1 MLDKSGFCIEITLN
15 YLLVLQFYKLLT
27 TKFLIY
33 VDAI

>member
-1 MLDKSGFCIEITLN
+1 MFDNTGFCIEITLN
-15 YLLVLQFYKLLT
+15 YLLVLQFYKLST